1 MCAASAVHTIIRK
14 KMGQW
19 DYNNY
24 IVEVKLRDNISDQR
38 FESIRK
44 IKPTLKQFRVFNKEL
59 ESQAPVYN
67 KRAEEIIRFFLQYRI
82 VSLRPD
88 KWNFYEPVNRLIDYS
103 NISKLVSCLANPG
116 GCVYLKQT
124 RGCEIEIENH
134 THSLIW
140 EDGLYLEPKRV
151 LPEYL
156 TTIKVLF
163 AKKKNTDID
172 SIVQLMRDIKSEFG
186 ADNGKVYYQATG
198 EVIAE

>member
-1 MCAASAVHTIIRK
+1 
-14 KMGQW
+14 MGQW

-24 IVEVKLRDNISDQR
+24 IVEVNLRDNISDQR

-44 IKPTLKQFRVFNKEL
+44 IKPTLKQFRVFHKEL

-67 KRAEEIIRFFLQYRI
+67 KRAEEIIVFFLRYRNGW
-82 VSLRPD
+82 LKPD
-88 KWNFYEPVNRLIDYS
+88 YWNYFEPINKPVDEGDLTEIIGTLSY
-103 NISKLVSCLANPG
+103 PG
-116 GCVYLKQT
+116 GNLGGIYLKKK
-124 RGCEIEIENH
+124 RGPTAYIQNH
-134 THSLIW
+134 TFSFVW
-140 EDGLYLEPKRV
+140 EDGVYLEPKIP